1 MKNWFNKTWLLP
13 VLLLAFSACDKDE
26 EKTILAITA
35 GPSLGLSATTL
46 TLAETN
52 ARNVALTVSGS
63 AADFGFSA
71 PVTNRLQIDRRGNN
85 FAGAQE
91 INLPTLNRNFTTAEL
106 NDIAIKLGIAPGSAG
121 DLELRIKSD
130 VLRAPSVFSNVVTL
144 RVTPY
149 LVIIVYPTLYVP
161 GSYQGWAPD
170 KADRIVS
177 VKSND
182 NYEGFV
188 NFPDATTEFKLT
200 NAPNW
205 NNGVFGDEG
214 NGSSGKIVSPGNNF
228 KASSSGY
235 YRINADLS
243 AKVWSLTKT
252 SWGVIGDATPGGWG
266 SDTDLRYDA
275 TSKSWKV
282 TLALTQAEIKFRAND
297 DWGIN
302 FGDTGANGSLEYG
315 GDNIKVPAA
324 GTYDLELI
332 LSIPGNYTYKLTRK

>member
-1 MKNWFNKTWLLP
+1 MKNWFNKIWLLP
-13 VLLLAFSACDKDE
+13 VLALAVFACDKDE
-26 EKTILAITA
+26 EKTILAITT

-46 TLAETN
+46 TLTEAN
-52 ARNVALTVSGS
+52 AKNTALTVTAS
-63 AADFGFSA
+63 AADYGFAAAS
-71 PVTNRLQIDRRGNN
+71 THRLQFDRRGNN
-85 FAGAQE
+85 FAAPQE
-91 INLPTLNRNFTTAEL
+91 INMPTLSRSFTTAEL
-106 NDIAIKLGIAPGSAG
+106 NDIAIKLGVAPGTAT
-121 DLELRIKSD
+121 DLDVRIKSD
-130 VLRAPSVFSNVVTL
+130 LLKAPTVFSNVVGL

-200 NAPNW
+200 SAANW
-205 NNGVFGDEG
+205 NSSVFGDEG
-214 NGSSGKIVSPGNNF
+214 DGSSGKIASPGSNF
-228 KASSSGY
+228 KANSSGY

-266 SDTDLRYDA
+266 SDTDMRYDPA
-275 TSKSWKV
+275 SKSWKA
-282 TLALTQAEIKFRAND
+282 TIALTQAEIKFRAND

-302 FGDTGANGSLEYG
+302 FGDTGANASLEYG

-324 GTYDLELI
+324 GTYDIELI

>member
-1 MKNWFNKTWLLP
+1 MKNWFNKIWLLP
-13 VLLLAFSACDKDE
+13 VLLLAVFACDKDE

-46 TLAETN
+46 TLTETN
-52 ARNVALTVSGS
+52 ARNVALTVTAS
-63 AADFGFSA
+63 AADYGFSA
-71 PVTNRLQIDRRGNN
+71 PATMRLQIDRRGNN

-91 INLPTLNRNFTTAEL
+91 IAMPALTRSFTTAEL
-106 NDIAIKLGIAPGSAG
+106 NDIAIKLGVAPGSAA
-121 DLELRIKSD
+121 DLDIRIKSD
-130 VLRAPSVFSNVVTL
+130 LLRAPSVFSNVVGL

-170 KADRIVS
+170 KADRLVS

-188 NFPDATTEFKLT
+188 NFPDATTEFKFT

-214 NGSSGKIVSPGNNF
+214 DGSSGKIASPGGNF
-228 KASSSGY
+228 KANSPGY

-243 AKVWSLTKT
+243 GKTWSMTKT
-252 SWGVIGDATPGGWG
+252 AWGVIGDATPGGWG

-275 TSKSWKV
+275 ATKSWKV

-302 FGDTGANGSLEYG
+302 MGDTGANGSLEYG

-324 GTYDLELI
+324 GTYDIELI
-332 LSIPGNYTYKLTRK
+332 LSIPGNYTYRLTRK